1 MKYLFFICFIST
13 LFCFS
18 CNRSE
23 KIKAKIFER
32 TKMREQTL
40 KIKFRYFYDSKE
52 YVDSSII
59 ENNVIENDSIEV
71 LVKKS
76 HPEKA
81 ILPF

>member
-1 MKYLFFICFIST
+1 
-13 LFCFS
+13 
-18 CNRSE
+18 
-23 KIKAKIFER
+23 
-32 TKMREQTL
+32 MREQTL

-71 LVKKS
+71 LVEKS